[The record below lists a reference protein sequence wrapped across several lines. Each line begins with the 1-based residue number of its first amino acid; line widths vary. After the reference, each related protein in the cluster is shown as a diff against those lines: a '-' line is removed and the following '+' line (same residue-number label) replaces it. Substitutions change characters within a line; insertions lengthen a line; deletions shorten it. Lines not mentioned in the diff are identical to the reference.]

1 MALVLARKLHIKKV
15 GDNSSRKRRKEEME
29 TAQKAKPILVVEDES
44 IMRESLRDW
53 LAEAGYH
60 VETAEEGEKAL
71 KAIAERDFG
80 LLILDL
86 RLPGTGGID
95 LLRQA
100 RAKRPQLKGI
110 IITAYPSVQTAVEAM
125 KEGAIDYLTKPFDLN
140 RLEESIRSTLG
151 PVQVQIRPKVAA
163 EKTVVTEPGVTAVG
177 VPTSAP
183 EAPGEIPEQLRNI
196 DDKSALI
203 QMLLAIQKENRWLS
217 NDALAWVSQKLGVP
231 LTQIYHIATFYK
243 AFSLKPQ
250 GRHSVSVCMGTACHV
265 RGAVGLLDKTIDTLK
280 IKPGE
285 TSRDMRFSLNTVNCL
300 GCCALGPVL
309 MVDGKYHS
317 NPSASKLKEI
327 FESCK

>member
-1 MALVLARKLHIKKV
+1 
-15 GDNSSRKRRKEEME
+15 ME
-29 TAQKAKPILVVEDES
+29 IAQKMKPILVVEDES

-71 KAIAERDFG
+71 KAIVERDFG

-110 IITAYPSVQTAVEAM
+110 IITAYPSVQTAIEAM
-125 KEGAIDYLTKPFDLN
+125 KEGAIDYLPKPFDLN

-151 PVQVQIRPKVAA
+151 PIQAEIRPKIATDKAVA
-163 EKTVVTEPGVTAVG
+163 KPGITIAKVKEIALE
-177 VPTSAP
+177 VP
-183 EAPGEIPEQLRNI
+183 EEIPAQLRNI
-196 DDKSALI
+196 EDKSALI
-203 QMLLAIQKENRWLS
+203 QMLLAIQRENRWLS
-217 NDALAWVSQKLGVP
+217 NDALVWVSLKLGVP

-250 GRHSVSVCMGTACHV
+250 GRHSVSVCAGTACHV
-265 RGAVGLLDKTIDTLK
+265 RGATGLLNKVGDTLK

-285 TSRDMRFSLNTVNCL
+285 TSRDLQFTLNTVNCL
-300 GCCALGPVL
+300 GCCALGPVM
-309 MVDGKYHS
+309 MVDGKYYS
-317 NPSASKLKEI
+317 NPSADKVKDI
-327 FESCK
+327 FKACK

>member
-1 MALVLARKLHIKKV
+1 
-15 GDNSSRKRRKEEME
+15 ME
-29 TAQKAKPILVVEDES
+29 IGLEAKPILVVEDES

-125 KEGAIDYLTKPFDLN
+125 KEGAIDYLPKPFDLN

-151 PVQVQIRPKVAA
+151 PIQVEIRPKIATEKAA
-163 EKTVVTEPGVTAVG
+163 AKPSVKVPKVEKIV
-177 VPTSAP
+177 P
-183 EAPGEIPEQLRNI
+183 EAPEEIPAEFRNI
-196 DDKSALI
+196 EDKSALI
-203 QMLLAIQKENRWLS
+203 QMLLAIQRENRWLS
-217 NDALAWVSQKLGVP
+217 NDALVWVSQKLGVP

-250 GRHSVSVCMGTACHV
+250 GRHSVFVCAGTACHV
-265 RGAVGLLDKTIDTLK
+265 RGATGLQNKVEDKLK
-280 IKPGE
+280 LKPGQ
-285 TSRDMRFSLNTVNCL
+285 TSRDMQFTLNTVNCL
-300 GCCALGPVL
+300 GCCALGPVM

-317 NPSASKLKEI
+317 NPSADKVKEI
-327 FESCK
+327 FEACK

>member
-1 MALVLARKLHIKKV
+1 M
-15 GDNSSRKRRKEEME
+15 EM
-29 TAQKAKPILVVEDES
+29 AQKAKPILVVEDES

-125 KEGAIDYLTKPFDLN
+125 KEGAVDYLSKPFDLN
-140 RLEESIRSTLG
+140 RLEESIQSTLG
-151 PVQVQIRPKVAA
+151 PVQVEIRPKA
-163 EKTVVTEPGVTAVG
+163 
-177 VPTSAP
+177 AP
-183 EAPGEIPEQLRNI
+183 EKAVTKPSVAVVKVPKIATEAPKEIPDQLRNI

-203 QMLLAIQKENRWLS
+203 QMLLAIQSENRWLS
-217 NDALAWVSQKLGVP
+217 NDALVWVSQKLGVP

-265 RGAVGLLDKTIDTLK
+265 RGASGLLNKTMDTLK

-285 TSRDMRFSLNTVNCL
+285 TSRDMQFTLNTVNCL
-300 GCCALGPVL
+300 GCCALGPVM

-317 NPSASKLKEI
+317 NPSAGKLKEV
-327 FESCK
+327 FEASK

>member
-1 MALVLARKLHIKKV
+1 
-15 GDNSSRKRRKEEME
+15 ME
-29 TAQKAKPILVVEDES
+29 IGRKAKPILVVEDES

-53 LAEAGYH
+53 LAEAGYN

-125 KEGAIDYLTKPFDLN
+125 KEGAVDYLTKPFDLN

-151 PVQVQIRPKVAA
+151 PVQFEIRPKVATDRA
-163 EKTVVTEPGVTAVG
+163 VAKPSVTVTKVDRIV
-177 VPTSAP
+177 P
-183 EAPGEIPEQLRNI
+183 EAPEEIPSEFRNI
-196 DDKSALI
+196 GDKSALI
-203 QMLLAIQKENRWLS
+203 QMLLAIQRENRWLS
-217 NDALAWVSQKLGVP
+217 NNALVWVSQKLGVP

-250 GRHSVSVCMGTACHV
+250 GRHSVFVCAGTACHV
-265 RGAVGLLDKTIDTLK
+265 RGATGLLNKVEDRLK
-280 IKPGE
+280 IKSGQ
-285 TSRDMRFSLNTVNCL
+285 TSGDKEFTLNTVNCL
-300 GCCALGPVL
+300 GCCALGPVM

-317 NPSASKLKEI
+317 NPSTDKVKEI
-327 FESCK
+327 FEACK

>member
-1 MALVLARKLHIKKV
+1 MAFYFGKKIAHKYV
-15 GDNSSRKRRKEEME
+15 GDNSSRTKEEEME
-29 TAQKAKPILVVEDES
+29 IAQKAKPILVVEDES

-60 VETAEEGEKAL
+60 VETAEESGKAL

-125 KEGAIDYLTKPFDLN
+125 KEGAVDYLTKPFDLN

-151 PVQVQIRPKVAA
+151 PVQLEIRPKVVTDMAVS
-163 EKTVVTEPGVTAVG
+163 TVPKVERI
-177 VPTSAP
+177 VPAAP
-183 EAPGEIPEQLRNI
+183 EEIPAEFRNI
-196 DDKSALI
+196 GDKSALI
-203 QMLLAIQKENRWLS
+203 QMLLAIQRENRWLS
-217 NDALAWVSQKLGVP
+217 NDALVWVSLKLGVP

-250 GRHSVSVCMGTACHV
+250 GRHSVFVCAGTACHV
-265 RGAVGLLDKTIDTLK
+265 RGATGLLNKVEDRLK
-280 IKPGE
+280 IKPGQ
-285 TSRDMRFSLNTVNCL
+285 TSGDKEFTLNTVNCL
-300 GCCALGPVL
+300 GCCALGPVI

-317 NPSASKLKEI
+317 NPSADKVKEI
-327 FESCK
+327 FEAYK

>member
-1 MALVLARKLHIKKV
+1 
-15 GDNSSRKRRKEEME
+15 ME
-29 TAQKAKPILVVEDES
+29 IAQKAKPILVVEDES

-110 IITAYPSVQTAVEAM
+110 IITAYPSVQTAIEAM
-125 KEGAIDYLTKPFDLN
+125 KEGAIDYLQKPFDLN

-151 PVQVQIRPKVAA
+151 PVQVEIRPKIAP
-163 EKTVVTEPGVTAVG
+163 EKVVTKPSVAVTK
-177 VPTSAP
+177 VPK
-183 EAPGEIPEQLRNI
+183 EIPDQLRNI
-196 DDKSALI
+196 EDKSALI
-203 QMLLAIQKENRWLS
+203 QMLLAIQSENRWLS
-217 NDALAWVSQKLGVP
+217 NDALVWVSQKLGVP

-250 GRHSVSVCMGTACHV
+250 GRHSVFVCAGTACHV
-265 RGAVGLLDKTIDTLK
+265 RGATGLLNKVEDRLK
-280 IKPGE
+280 IKPGQ
-285 TSRDMRFSLNTVNCL
+285 TSGDIQFTLNTVNCL
-300 GCCALGPVL
+300 GCCALGPVM

-317 NPSASKLKEI
+317 NPPADKVKEI
-327 FESCK
+327 FEACK